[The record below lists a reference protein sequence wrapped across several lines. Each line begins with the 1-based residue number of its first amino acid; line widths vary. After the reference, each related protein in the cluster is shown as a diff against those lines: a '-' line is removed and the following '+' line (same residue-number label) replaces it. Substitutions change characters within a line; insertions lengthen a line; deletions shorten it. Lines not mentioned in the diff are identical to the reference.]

1 MQPMTM
7 MRAIRC
13 VRLILAIG
21 GVLAAAQ
28 AARGAAPLDR
38 TFRECA
44 DCPEM
49 VAIPAGK
56 FLMGSPAAEP
66 GRFDAEGPQHE
77 VSVRA
82 FALGKYE
89 VTIAEFLVFLRQ
101 TGFAPA
107 ACDPRLDLTWHVPGG
122 GLAYP
127 PGQADSPRQPASC
140 LSWNAAEAYIAWLNA
155 RVRGLASAARSGAGP
170 YRLPSEAEWEYAARA
185 GTRTQRW
192 WGDAIGK
199 GNANCNGCGS
209 PWDNKSIADAGSF
222 GPNPFGLYDML
233 GNVWQWVGDCWNDS
247 YVGAPADGSSWMR
260 GDCSKRVLRGGSWRN
275 LPVFARSAA
284 RSPGE
289 SHGEYFDPPSN
300 AGFRIARALP

>member
-1 MQPMTM
+1 VGQILEI
-7 MRAIRC
+7 AKRC
-13 VRLILAIG
+13 GLALLLIGSLL
-21 GVLAAAQ
+21 VAAP

-38 TFRECA
+38 EFKECT
-44 DCPEM
+44 DCPVM

-89 VTIAEFLVFLRQ
+89 VTIAEFLIFLRE

-107 ACDPRLDLTWHVPGG
+107 ACDPRLGLGWQVPGG
-122 GLAYP
+122 GRAYP

-140 LSWNAAEAYIAWLNA
+140 LSWIAAEAYIGWLNGK
-155 RVRGLASAARSGAGP
+155 VRGRASAAQSGPGP

-185 GTRTQRW
+185 GTQTQRW
-192 WGDAIGK
+192 WGDAIGRN
-199 GNANCNGCGS
+199 NANCNGCGS
-209 PWDNKSIADAGSF
+209 PWDNKSIADVGRF
-222 GPNPFGLYDML
+222 GPNPFGLSDML
-233 GNVWQWVGDCWNDS
+233 GNVWQWVSDCWNDS
-247 YVGAPADGSSWMR
+247 HVGAPRDGSSR
-260 GDCSKRVLRGGSWRN
+260 TSGDCRKRVLRGGSWRN

-289 SHGEYFDPPSN
+289 PQGEYFDPSSN
-300 AGFRIARALP
+300 AGFRVARALP